1 MTPETIAQAV
11 WENAT
16 RTLASGTPDPPSNLA
31 EEYAEAVWEYMTR
44 TLTGGGGGAVAGR
57 ARLLLGV
64 G

>member
-44 TLTGGGGGAVAGR
+44 TLTGGGDVAGR
-57 ARLLLGV
+57 SRLLLGV